1 MPHSL
6 HNILHNSFVFLII
19 QCLAFTGSTG
29 TGLFVLSS
37 LSWLSFLTSSATILT
52 PTNTHTVHIP
62 TTCLNQNVKLIDKSL
77 ILLNTVLNISPLVDF
92 FIRLL
97 HKCYPTIPTQ
107 TLLSL
112 FFPKYQHSNHY
123 PFLPNHSS
131 S

>member
-77 ILLNTVLNISPLVDF
+77 ILLNTVLNISPLVDIFHKTAPQMLPNNPNTDSPF
-92 FIRLL
+92 FI
-97 HKCYPTIPTQ
+97 
-107 TLLSL
+107 LS
-112 FFPKYQHSNHY
+112 
-123 PFLPNHSS
+123 
-131 S
+131 

>member
-97 HKCYPTIPTQ
+97 HKCYSTISFLYSFLNTNIPTLILSFLTIPPHK
-107 TLLSL
+107 S
-112 FFPKYQHSNHY
+112 
-123 PFLPNHSS
+123 
-131 S
+131 